1 MKNFHFGENL
11 RMMRIYRGYTQEA
24 MAKDLNMSQGTYSKI
39 EYSKEMP
46 DNEMIIN
53 LTEILRFRPKDLISA
68 NWYADEFELNG
79 IGKTKRTIAV
89 LKRPGQIGY
98 IILLL
103 AVWWD
108 MSCGLIDGVELKSLD
123 SKILGSA
130 ILGLGV
136 FFFHYLSVIHLDV
149 TVQNGRFFGED

>member
-68 NWYADEFELNG
+68 NWYAHAVNG
-79 IGKTKRTIAV
+79 DSKKNRRSVATISVVGQRAYAV
-89 LKRPGQIGY
+89 LLAIGIWDSTLGAAAGTETESIN
-98 IILLL
+98 IILLIG
-103 AVWWD
+103 
-108 MSCGLIDGVELKSLD
+108 CY
-123 SKILGSA
+123 
-130 ILGLGV
+130 LGLGA
-136 FFFHYLSVIHLDV
+136 FFLYHF
-149 TVQNGRFFGED
+149 TVKHVEMAIEDDTLLP